1 MARNSSGKQTNRVFP
16 FLGQNG
22 TQAAGIEGSFPTR
35 FDVAAKAPSH
45 ATMEAIVMTT
55 ASSAVVPEPV
65 AVTPELLAQHSITA
79 DEYDRILKA
88 LGRVPSLTEL
98 GIYSVMWSEH
108 CSYKSS
114 RVHLK
119 RLPTK
124 SDRVVQGPGENAGII
139 DVGDG
144 WACAFKIESHNH
156 PSYIE
161 PYQGAA
167 TGVGGIL
174 RDIFTMGARPLAAM
188 DSLRFGPI
196 EPEPGTEPELI
207 ARNHSIVEGVVS
219 GIAGYGN
226 CFGVPNL
233 GGETKFESCYSGNP
247 LVNAFALGMVR
258 KDEIFYGK
266 ATGTGNPVIYVGA
279 KTGRDGIHG
288 ATMASEEFKEGSEQK
303 RPNVQ
308 VGDPFMEKLLL
319 EACLEAMKTGAIVG
333 IQDMGAAGLTC
344 STCEM
349 GARGGV
355 GLDVELDFVPQRET
369 GMSAYEI
376 MLSESQERMLLVA
389 EKGREH
395 EVLRVFEKWGLD
407 GVIVGT
413 VQPEPR
419 LRIRHHGVL
428 VADIPNQSLTDDA
441 PLYHRPVGT
450 WSAPVSLEPPEEA
463 LAELARDRDYLG
475 DLKRLLASSNICS
488 KRWVHEQ
495 YDTMVQTNTAIG
507 PGGEAGVMRIKGTG
521 TPGHERALAMA
532 LDGNGRWAYL
542 NPKLGAMHAVAE
554 AARKVAS
561 TGATP
566 VAATNCL
573 NFGNPEKPEIMAQ
586 LSAAIDGIAEACTA
600 LSTPITGGNVSL
612 YNETRGEGIY
622 PTPVLGIVGILD
634 DVTKAVPAEFQNAG
648 DAVLLLWPV
657 PRGEEPNP
665 ELKVPFEQEPINHNI
680 VGHPEPIT
688 AEGDAE
694 TAASANSELIAF
706 GSSEYAKVVLGGIW
720 GQPPPLDLEAEA
732 DLQTLLIELAKREMI
747 HSARDISDGGIAVA
761 LAQSAFPRGIGVT
774 IDQEQALMVHPL
786 FGLFAE
792 PASTVLVSTNAN
804 QIDDIEELAD
814 HFGFNAARIGTTGG
828 GRFEISV
835 YKDVFVSA
843 QLSELQTPWA
853 GALEA
858 TLHGEVTA

>member
-1 MARNSSGKQTNRVFP
+1 
-16 FLGQNG
+16 
-22 TQAAGIEGSFPTR
+22 
-35 FDVAAKAPSH
+35 
-45 ATMEAIVMTT
+45 MTT
-55 ASSAVVPEPV
+55 VPSGVVPEPV
-65 AVTPELLAQHSITA
+65 SVTPQLLAAHSITA
-79 DEYDRILKA
+79 EEYNRILGA

-161 PYQGAA
+161 PFQGAA

-174 RDIFTMGARPLAAM
+174 RDIFTMGARPLAVM
-188 DSLRFGPI
+188 DSLRFGSI
-196 EPEPGTEPELI
+196 TEEAGLDEEE
-207 ARNHSIVEGVVS
+207 RKLVRKNHSIVEGVVS
-219 GIAGYGN
+219 GIAAYGN

-233 GGETKFESCYSGNP
+233 GGETKFESCYGGNP

-266 ATGTGNPVIYVGA
+266 ATGAGNPVIYVGA

-288 ATMASEEFKEGSEQK
+288 ATMASEEFHEGTEAK

-308 VGDPFMEKLLL
+308 VGDPFMEKLLM
-319 EACLEAMKTGAIVG
+319 EACLEAMRTGAIVG

-355 GLDVELDFVPQRET
+355 GLDVELDLVPQRET

-389 EKGREH
+389 EKGREE
-395 EVLRVFEKWGLD
+395 EVLAVFKKWGLD

-413 VQPEPR
+413 VEPEPR

-441 PLYHRPVGT
+441 PLYHRPVGM
-450 WSAPVSLEPPEEA
+450 WKAPVALEPWDEILEQ
-463 LAELARDRDYLG
+463 LAEDRDLTA
-475 DLKRLLASSNICS
+475 DLKKLLASSNVCS

-495 YDTMVQTNTAIG
+495 YDTMVQTNTVIG
-507 PGGEAGVMRIKGTG
+507 PGGEGGVMRIKGTG
-521 TPGHERALAMA
+521 TPGHERGLAMA

-542 NPKLGAMHAVAE
+542 DPKLGAMHAVAE
-554 AARKVAS
+554 CARKVAM

-600 LSTPITGGNVSL
+600 LGTPITGGNVSL

-634 DVTKAVPAEFQNAG
+634 DVSMAVPAHFQGAG
-648 DAVLLLWPV
+648 DAIVLLWPI
-657 PRGEEPNP
+657 PAGEEPDPN
-665 ELKVPFEQEPINHNI
+665 LHVPF
-680 VGHPEPIT
+680 HPEPVESNADPLAPALADQTALHPEDAAETEVTAT
-688 AEGDAE
+688 AEL
-694 TAASANSELIAF
+694 TCF
-706 GSSEYAKVVLGGIW
+706 GSSEYAHVVLGGVW
-720 GQPPPLDLEAEA
+720 GQPPPLDLDAEA
-732 DLQTLLIELAKREMI
+732 DLHTLLAVLAERQLLR
-747 HSARDISDGGIAVA
+747 SARDLSDGGLAVA
-761 LAQSAFPRGIGVT
+761 LAQAAFPNEIGAVVE
-774 IDQEQALMVHPL
+774 QEQSLMVHPL

-792 PASTVLVSTNAN
+792 PASTMLITTEAN
-804 QIDDIEELAD
+804 QLDAIEELAD
-814 HFGFNAARIGTTGG
+814 QYGYFAARIGTTGG
-828 GRFEISV
+828 DRLEIDV
-835 YKDVFVSA
+835 YRQPMISA
-843 QLSELQTPWA
+843 SLSSLKKPWA
-853 GALEA
+853 SALEA